1 MATTAHAAD
10 CRCLRRGAGMLSC
23 PPVGQLL
30 ARCYAQ
36 SMPALAFHRLPAVL
50 RLWPWLGLLNPA
62 TLRAD
67 AQAGLLGALLVLPQG
82 IAFAAL
88 AGLPPAM
95 GLVAAALPCAVAAL
109 GGSSRHVMSGP
120 TNATSLAL
128 GAMLAPLVAGDP
140 SLLLPAALALTL
152 LVGLMQTALAVARLG
167 ALANFISPSVMLGFT
182 SGAAALIGWYALA
195 GLMGAGGRAT
205 PLQAWAQGVSPASL
219 GVGAVTLAAAAAG
232 RRWWRRGP
240 YMLLA
245 LVLSI
250 GLCWWATQ
258 QAWAA
263 PAPLRVGSVPSAW
276 PQWRWPWDG
285 AGRLLPLGSTLLQA
299 ALALAIVA
307 LGQSM
312 AIAKTLAA
320 RTGDALDAN
329 RECLGQGLGNLAAA
343 CSGGLVVCGS
353 LNRSQPNLEAGA
365 RTPLAAVASAGFL
378 VALVALAGPV
388 LAWIPLAGVAALLL
402 LVAWSLFDR
411 AAWLRLWRDERSEF
425 AIAAATAL
433 ATLTLRLELA
443 VLAGVLLS
451 LVVYLYR
458 SARPALRTMGF
469 DRQGAGRPFVVLGS
483 VGDGP
488 DLPPPGS
495 LPECPQLKL
504 LRMEGS
510 VWFGAVAHVAERLRV
525 LRAAAAASPEGQR
538 HLLVMAKSMNTI
550 DLAAAD
556 LWETERQRRADLG
569 GALYFHRPRPQ
580 VLALWRQ
587 TGFLQRLGTE
597 RVFPDKHSA
606 IAAIVP
612 RLDGAVCARCTRRV
626 FEECAWQP
634 GAPID
639 AGL

>member
-1 MATTAHAAD
+1 M
-10 CRCLRRGAGMLSC
+10 
-23 PPVGQLL
+23 PVVTI
-30 ARCYAQ
+30 
-36 SMPALAFHRLPAVL
+36 HRLPVL
-50 RLWPWLGLLNPA
+50 QRLWPWLRLVNPA

-88 AGLPPAM
+88 AGLPSAM
-95 GLVAAALPCAVAAL
+95 GLAAAALPCAVAAL

-128 GAMLAPLVAGDP
+128 GAMLVPLVAADP
-140 SLLLPAALALTL
+140 GLLLPAALALTL

-195 GLMGAGGRAT
+195 GLLGAGGRAT
-205 PLQAWAQGVSPASL
+205 PLQAWAQGVSPAAL
-219 GVGAVTLAAAAAG
+219 AVGGATLLAAAAG
-232 RRWWRRGP
+232 RRWWRQGP

-245 LVLSI
+245 LLLSI
-250 GLCWWATQ
+250 GLCWWATRQ
-258 QAWAA
+258 PLAA
-263 PAPLRVGSVPSAW
+263 PPLRVGSVPSAW
-276 PQWRWPWDG
+276 PQWRWPWED
-285 AGRLLPLGSTLLQA
+285 AVRLLPLGSPLLQA

-343 CSGGLVVCGS
+343 CTGGLVVCGS

-411 AAWLRLWRDERSEF
+411 ATWQRLWRDERSEF
-425 AIAAATAL
+425 AIALATAL
-433 ATLTLRLELA
+433 ATLVLRLELA

-483 VGDGP
+483 AGDGP
-488 DLPPPGS
+488 AAPPPPGS

-510 VWFGAVAHVAERLRV
+510 VWFGAVAHVAERLRD
-525 LRAAAAASPEGQR
+525 LRTAAAASPEGQR

-556 LWETERQRRADLG
+556 LWETERQRRAELG

-587 TGFLQRLGTE
+587 TGFLQRLGAD
-597 RVFPDKHSA
+597 RVFPDKRSA
-606 IAAIVP
+606 IATIVP
-612 RLDGAVCARCTRRV
+612 QLDGAVCARCTRRI